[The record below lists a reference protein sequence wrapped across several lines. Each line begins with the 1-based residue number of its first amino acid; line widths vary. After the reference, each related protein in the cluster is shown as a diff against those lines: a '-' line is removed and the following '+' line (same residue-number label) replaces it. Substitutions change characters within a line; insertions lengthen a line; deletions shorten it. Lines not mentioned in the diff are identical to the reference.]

1 MSLMPIDPEFLA
13 AYEEAEFEREYR
25 GSVEA
30 AIKRV
35 DAARRHLI
43 EMQNELVWLLR
54 GTNDFTRQVFAS
66 FYTSGKVTAADWCA
80 HASKKARTSPPPMT
94 CRGQLRVV
102 RGARA

>member
-1 MSLMPIDPEFLA
+1 MSLMQIDPEFLA
-13 AYEEAEFEREYR
+13 AYEEAEFDREYR

-35 DAARRHLI
+35 DAARRHMI

-54 GTNDFTRQVFAS
+54 GTNDFTRQVFAA
-66 FYTSGKVTAADWCA
+66 FYASGKVTAADWRA
-80 HASKKARTSPPPMT
+80 HGKIRTHAAI

-102 RGARA
+102 KSPK